1 MHLKI
6 PTSNLTAARQPPGR
20 MAADK
25 AKGTPLQETAT
36 LSNKAALTTTQHS
49 HNLLR
54 ISKNTL

>member
-1 MHLKI
+1 M
-6 PTSNLTAARQPPGR
+6 SNLTAARQPPGR

-36 LSNKAALTTTQHS
+36 LSNKAPLTTTQHS